1 MRRVDSRQGRRAVR
15 LCARDD
21 AGRRSLR
28 LAARLEREGA
38 AARAAPTRAAAGG
51 RAMTRNPVIPPS
63 AHIQL
68 GPGREFDLVRKL
80 LSAWGQSASGVGD
93 DAAIVQVPPGEKLA
107 VTTDTSVEGV
117 HFRREWLN
125 HFEIGYRATATALSD
140 LAAMAARPLGVVI
153 ALTLPQADRDEA
165 SVLATGIGEGA
176 SASLCPIIGGDL
188 TAGKTLSLTVTAIGS
203 TVKPIARTGAKLG
216 QRVYVTGMLGGP
228 AAAVRAWLS
237 GKEPGEA
244 DRARFAHPIPRIEAA
259 IALARLGATAAI
271 DISDGLMGDLAH
283 IAAASKVGVE
293 VDLERIP
300 RVPGVSALEAAGSG
314 EEYELAITAGEI
326 DVNAFSEAHGL
337 ALTEIGRIV
346 AGPPGVELLEN
357 GQPIASPRGYDHFR
371 RT

>member
-1 MRRVDSRQGRRAVR
+1 MSPRRLVLPD
-15 LCARDD
+15 
-21 AGRRSLR
+21 
-28 LAARLEREGA
+28 
-38 AARAAPTRAAAGG
+38 
-51 RAMTRNPVIPPS
+51 
-63 AHIQL
+63 AHIAL
-68 GPGREFDLVRKL
+68 GPGKEFDLVRTML
-80 LSAWGQSASGVGD
+80 GEWGQSASGVGD
-93 DAAIVQVPPGEKLA
+93 DAAVIDVPPDEKL
-107 VTTDTSVEGV
+107 VITTDTSVEGI
-117 HFRREWLN
+117 HFKREWLN

-153 ALTLPQADRDEA
+153 ALTLPQADREEA
-165 SVLATGIGEGA
+165 LALATGIREGA
-176 SASLCPIIGGDL
+176 SASLCPIVGGDL

-271 DISDGLMGDLAH
+271 DVSDGLMGDLAH
-283 IAAASKVGVE
+283 IAAASKVCIE
-293 VDLERIP
+293 IDIERLP
-300 RVPGVSALEAAGSG
+300 RMGGISALEAAESG

-357 GQPIASPRGYDHFR
+357 GQRIASPRGYDHFR